1 MTIGALLRFSF
12 SDRVWEMR
20 SKGLAG
26 KSDRTD
32 RWLLYIDPLAVDVC

>member
-26 KSDRTD
+26 KSDRAD
-32 RWLLYIDPLAVDVC
+32 GRLLDIDALAVDVR